1 MSKRP
6 YKLGRRAEQ
15 QAETRRRIVEATVA
29 LHSTLGP
36 AHTPISLI
44 AERAGVQRHT
54 LYAHFPDER
63 SLAMAC
69 SGHAFEQSPAPD
81 ADAWRGLAVG
91 RARLLA
97 GLSAIYRWYGDNA
110 QMIAVV
116 LRDAEHHA
124 LTREVM
130 ELRLGPTAAAWHEV
144 LGAGLSEIQRA
155 MLHLMLSFHSWR
167 TLVEEAGADR
177 VTAVRMA
184 AQAVVGAG
192 AKEDWPT

>member
-6 YKLGRRAEQ
+6 YTPDRRAEQ

-36 AHTPISLI
+36 AHTPISMI
-44 AERAGVQRHT
+44 ADRAGLQRHT

-69 SGHAFEQSPAPD
+69 AGHAFEQNPPPD

-97 GLSAIYRWYGDNA
+97 GLSAIYRWYADNA
-110 QMIAVV
+110 QMTAVV
-116 LRDAEHHA
+116 LRDAELHP

-130 ELRLGPTAAAWHEV
+130 QLR
-144 LGAGLSEIQRA
+144 R
-155 MLHLMLSFHSWR
+155 
-167 TLVEEAGADR
+167 
-177 VTAVRMA
+177 
-184 AQAVVGAG
+184 
-192 AKEDWPT
+192 